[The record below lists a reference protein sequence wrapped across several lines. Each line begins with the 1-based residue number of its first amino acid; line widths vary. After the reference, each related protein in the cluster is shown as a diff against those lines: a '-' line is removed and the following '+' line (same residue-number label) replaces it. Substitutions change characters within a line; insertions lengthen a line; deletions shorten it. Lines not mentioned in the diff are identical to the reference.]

1 MAPKVVSSNLTIY
14 PLFFLLFNK
23 YSNFTINFNK
33 LILTNIDNFITNLNF
48 LIRYFLLNELIWQE
62 GFLVDFLQKKLIDNW
77 IKKFLICAS
86 YLFNERFIF
95 DNLIRFFLNLII
107 WPLHKISIFN
117 FNNVSNLF
125 FIFIFFF
132 IFFYFIFYF
141 LFVFFLMF

>member
-1 MAPKVVSSNLTIY
+1 
-14 PLFFLLFNK
+14 LFFLLFNK

-125 FIFIFFF
+125 FITIFFF